1 MTSLDDVTATSRN
14 ASCHPESILMHAPDD
29 YLSDVG
35 SHDPV
40 SYVVLELSVLP
51 FCKKL
56 VVVPSRAVVP
66 WCRSATPE
74 SGFFGRATVAKV
86 KDLGT

>member
-56 VVVPSRAVVP
+56 VVVPCRAVVP
-66 WCRSATPE
+66 SRRATPE
-74 SGFFGRATVAKV
+74 SWFFGRLTVAKV